1 MNLLPLLGLAVGF
14 LTGRDWALLVTALAG
29 VIGFGLVA
37 ILTEEISGWAD
48 LYVWGDIVL
57 SLALTWVGVRVH
69 RRFFRKARTANL
81 RR

>member
-48 LYVWGDIVL
+48 LYVWGGIAL
-57 SLALTWVGVRVH
+57 SLALTWVGLRVR
-69 RRFFRKARTANL
+69 RRFSRKAPTSP
-81 RR
+81 

>member
-48 LYVWGDIVL
+48 LYVWGDFVL
-57 SLALTWVGVRVH
+57 SLALTWVGVRVR
-69 RRFFRKARTANL
+69 RRFFRKTARSP
-81 RR
+81 